1 MQQLEKAFND
11 ILLSTN
17 DVLTGYVLLVA
28 LLGGGVWFTIQTGF
42 IQVREFRNGWHR
54 VFGGLFKKDK
64 QTANNGGIS
73 SFQALTT
80 AIAAQ
85 VGTGNLAGAATAIAA
100 GGPGAIFWMWVSA
113 FLGMAT
119 IFCEATLAQVYRKK
133 NPDGTI
139 SGGPVYYIR
148 AAFTG
153 TTGKI
158 LAGAFAVLIT
168 LALGLFGN
176 AVQANSITD
185 AFHTAFFANVGN
197 VGSTSIPMDKIIV
210 GVLLAIFAF
219 FVFSGGI
226 HRIGAVTEKI
236 VPLMACLYLIGG
248 FIIVILNWRNI
259 PYIFQSIIVG
269 AFNPRAV
276 CGGAFG
282 VAMKEAVKKGVARG
296 LFSNEAG
303 MGSTPNAHAQ
313 ANVGHPC
320 QQGQVA
326 IVSVF
331 IDTLLVL
338 NMTAFVI
345 IGTKMLE
352 PGSPAY
358 VNGELMQG
366 ISLTQTAFSSTFGP
380 LGNIFVA
387 VCMLF
392 FAFSTILGWYF
403 FGEANVRYMFG
414 PKGVKPYIVLV
425 CAFIILGSLVKVTT
439 VWNMSDCFNSLMVV
453 PNIIGV
459 FALTGVVKKTYKDYR
474 ENYLPNH
481 PEDGS
486 K

>member
-1 MQQLEKAFND
+1 MELFNK
-11 ILLSTN
+11 ILLDTN
-17 DVLTGYVLLVA
+17 NILTGYVLLVA
-28 LLGGGVWFTIQTGF
+28 LLGGGIWFTIQTGF
-42 IQVREFRNGWHR
+42 VQFREFGNGWRR

-64 QTANNGGIS
+64 NKSKKEGGIS

-113 FLGMAT
+113 VLGMAT
-119 IFCEATLAQVYRKK
+119 IFCEATLAQVYRTKG
-133 NPDGTI
+133 PDGKVT
-139 SGGPVYYIR
+139 GGPVYYIR
-148 AAFTG
+148 AAFKG
-153 TTGKI
+153 TFGKV
-158 LAGAFAVLIT
+158 LAAIFAVLIT

-185 AFHTAFFANVGN
+185 AFHTAFFANVGSFTLM
-197 VGSTSIPMDKIIV
+197 GQQISYDKIIV
-210 GVLLAIFAF
+210 GVVLAIIAWLIFG
-219 FVFSGGI
+219 GGI
-226 HRIGAVTEKI
+226 SRIGQITEKL
-236 VPLMACLYLIGG
+236 VPIMACFYLLGG
-248 FIIVILNWRNI
+248 LIIVIMNFENI
-259 PYIFQSIIVG
+259 PYMFSSIIKG
-269 AFNPRAV
+269 AFNPQAV

-313 ANVGHPC
+313 ANVAHPC

-331 IDTLLVL
+331 IDTILVL

-352 PGSPAY
+352 PGSVAY
-358 VNGELMQG
+358 VDGKLLEG
-366 ISLTQTAFSSTFGP
+366 ISLTQAAFNSAFGSF
-380 LGNIFVA
+380 GAIFIA
-387 VCMLF
+387 ICMLF

-403 FGEANVRYMFG
+403 FGETNVKYLFG
-414 PKGVKPYIVLV
+414 DKAVKPYILLV
-425 CAFIILGSLVKVTT
+425 CLFIILGSLMKVSTI
-439 VWNMSDCFNSLMVV
+439 WNMSDCFNSLMVV

-474 ENYLPNH
+474 TNFLPNH
-481 PEDGS
+481 PEDES

>member
-1 MQQLEKAFND
+1 MELFNK
-11 ILLSTN
+11 LLTETN
-17 DVLTGYVLLVA
+17 NILTGYVLLVA
-28 LLGGGVWFTIQTGF
+28 LLGGGIWFTFQTGF
-42 IQVREFRNGWHR
+42 VQIREFRNGWKR

-64 QTANNGGIS
+64 KKAAGEGGIS

-119 IFCEATLAQVYRKK
+119 IFCEATLAQVYRVTGK
-133 NPDGTI
+133 DGKVT
-139 SGGPVYYIR
+139 GGPVYYIR
-148 AAFTG
+148 AAFQG
-153 TTGKI
+153 TFGKV
-158 LAGAFAVLIT
+158 LAGIFAVLIT

-185 AFHTAFFANVGN
+185 AFHTAFFSG
-197 VGSTSIPMDKIIV
+197 VGSMYLFGQQISVDKLVV
-210 GVLLAIFAF
+210 GVILAIVAWMIFG
-219 FVFSGGI
+219 GGI
-226 HRIGAVTEKI
+226 SRIGQITEKL
-236 VPLMACLYLIGG
+236 VPIMACFYLLGG
-248 FIIVILNWRNI
+248 LIIVIMNI
-259 PYIFQSIIVG
+259 QNVPYMFASIIQG

-282 VAMKEAVKKGVARG
+282 VAMKVAVSKGVARG

-313 ANVGHPC
+313 ANVAHPC

-331 IDTLLVL
+331 IDTFLVL

-358 VNGELMQG
+358 VNGTLVEG
-366 ISLTQTAFSSTFGP
+366 ISLTQAAFNSAFGSF
-380 LGNIFVA
+380 GAIFIA

-403 FGEANVRYMFG
+403 FGETNVRYLLG
-414 PKGVKPYIVLV
+414 EKAVKPYILLV
-425 CAFIILGSLVKVTT
+425 CLFIIIGSLMKVSTI
-439 VWNMSDCFNSLMVV
+439 WNMSDCFNSLMVV
-453 PNIIGV
+453 PNIIGL
-459 FALTGVVKKTYKDYR
+459 FALTNVVKKTYK
-474 ENYLPNH
+474 NYKEEFLPTH
-481 PEDGS
+481 PEEE
-486 K
+486 

>member
-1 MQQLEKAFND
+1 MELFNN
-11 ILLSTN
+11 LLLKTN
-17 DVLTGYVLLVA
+17 DFLTGYVLLIA
-28 LLGGGVWFTIQTGF
+28 LVGGGIWFTIQTGF
-42 IQVREFRNGWHR
+42 VQFREFGNGWKR

-64 QTANNGGIS
+64 GSHGAGGIS

-119 IFCEATLAQVYRKK
+119 IFCEATLAQVTRTVH
-133 NPDGTI
+133 PDGTVA
-139 SGGPVYYIR
+139 GGPVYYITK
-148 AAFTG
+148 AFKG
-153 TTGKI
+153 GFGKF
-158 LAGAFAVLIT
+158 LAGAFAILIT

-185 AFHTAFFANVGN
+185 AFHTAFFSG
-197 VGSTSIPMDKIIV
+197 VGSFALFGQQVAMDKIIV
-210 GVLLAIFAF
+210 GILLAIVAWCIFG
-219 FVFSGGI
+219 GGI
-226 HRIGAVTEKI
+226 KRIGAITEKM
-236 VPLMACLYLIGG
+236 VPIMACFYLLGG
-248 FIIVILNWRNI
+248 LIIVLMNI
-259 PYIFQSIIVG
+259 QNVPYMFVSIFKG
-269 AFNPRAV
+269 AFTPQAV

-313 ANVGHPC
+313 ANVAHPC

-331 IDTLLVL
+331 IATFCVL

-358 VNGELMQG
+358 VDGTLLTG
-366 ISLTQTAFSSTFGP
+366 IGLTQAAFNAAFGSF
-380 LGNIFVA
+380 GAIFIA
-387 VCMLF
+387 ICMLF

-403 FGEANVRYMFG
+403 FGESNVRYLFG
-414 PKGVKPYIVLV
+414 DKAVKPYIILV
-425 CAFIILGSLVKVTT
+425 CIFIIVGSLLKVET

-453 PNIIGV
+453 PNVIGL
-459 FALTGVVKKTYKDYR
+459 FALTGLVKKTYKDYR
-474 ENYLPNH
+474 ENFLPNH

>member
-1 MQQLEKAFND
+1 MELFNK
-11 ILLSTN
+11 LLTETN
-17 DVLTGYVLLVA
+17 NILTGYVLLVA
-28 LLGGGVWFTIQTGF
+28 LLGGGIWFTFQTGF
-42 IQVREFRNGWHR
+42 VQIREFGNGWKR

-64 QTANNGGIS
+64 KKAAGEGGIS

-119 IFCEATLAQVYRKK
+119 IFCEATLAQVYRVTGK
-133 NPDGTI
+133 DGKVT
-139 SGGPVYYIR
+139 GGPVYYIR
-148 AAFTG
+148 AAFQG
-153 TTGKI
+153 TFGKV
-158 LAGAFAVLIT
+158 LAGIFAVLIT

-185 AFHTAFFANVGN
+185 AFHTAFFSG
-197 VGSTSIPMDKIIV
+197 VGSMYLFGQQISVDKLVV
-210 GVLLAIFAF
+210 GVILAIVAWMIFG
-219 FVFSGGI
+219 GGI
-226 HRIGAVTEKI
+226 SRIGQITEKL
-236 VPLMACLYLIGG
+236 VPIMACFYLLGG
-248 FIIVILNWRNI
+248 LIIVIMNI
-259 PYIFQSIIVG
+259 QNVPYMFASIIQG

-282 VAMKEAVKKGVARG
+282 VAMKVAVSKGVARG

-313 ANVGHPC
+313 ANVAHPC

-331 IDTLLVL
+331 IDTFLVL

-358 VNGELMQG
+358 VNGTLVEG
-366 ISLTQTAFSSTFGP
+366 ISLTQAAFNSAFGSF
-380 LGNIFVA
+380 GAIFIA

-403 FGEANVRYMFG
+403 FGETNVRYLLG
-414 PKGVKPYIVLV
+414 EKAVKPYILLV
-425 CAFIILGSLVKVTT
+425 CLFIIIGSLMKVSTI
-439 VWNMSDCFNSLMVV
+439 WNMSDCFNSLMVV
-453 PNIIGV
+453 PNIIGL
-459 FALTGVVKKTYKDYR
+459 FALTNVVKKTYK
-474 ENYLPNH
+474 NYKEEFLPTH
-481 PEDGS
+481 PEEE
-486 K
+486 

>member
-1 MQQLEKAFND
+1 MELFNN
-11 ILLSTN
+11 LLLKTN
-17 DVLTGYVLLVA
+17 DFLTGYVLLIA
-28 LLGGGVWFTIQTGF
+28 LVGGGIWFTIQTGF
-42 IQVREFRNGWHR
+42 VQFREFGNGWKR

-64 QTANNGGIS
+64 GGHGAGGIS

-113 FLGMAT
+113 LLGMAT
-119 IFCEATLAQVYRKK
+119 IFCEATLAQVTRTVH
-133 NPDGTI
+133 PDGTVA
-139 SGGPVYYIR
+139 GGPVYYITK
-148 AAFTG
+148 AFKG
-153 TTGKI
+153 GFGKF
-158 LAGAFAVLIT
+158 LAGAFAILIT

-185 AFHTAFFANVGN
+185 AFHTAFFSG
-197 VGSTSIPMDKIIV
+197 VGSFALFGQQVAMDKIIV
-210 GVLLAIFAF
+210 GILLAIVAWCIFG
-219 FVFSGGI
+219 GGI
-226 HRIGAVTEKI
+226 KRIGAITEKM
-236 VPLMACLYLIGG
+236 VPIMACFYLLGG
-248 FIIVILNWRNI
+248 LIIVLMNI
-259 PYIFQSIIVG
+259 QNVPYMFVSIFKG
-269 AFNPRAV
+269 AFTPQAV

-313 ANVGHPC
+313 ANVAHPC

-331 IDTLLVL
+331 IDTFCVL

-358 VNGELMQG
+358 VDGTLLTG
-366 ISLTQTAFSSTFGP
+366 IGLTQAAFNAAFGSF
-380 LGNIFVA
+380 GAIFIA
-387 VCMLF
+387 ICMLF

-403 FGEANVRYMFG
+403 FGESNVRYLFG
-414 PKGVKPYIVLV
+414 DKAVKPYIILV
-425 CAFIILGSLVKVTT
+425 CIFIIIGSLLKVET

-453 PNIIGV
+453 PNVIGL
-459 FALTGVVKKTYKDYR
+459 FALTGLVKKTYKDYR
-474 ENYLPNH
+474 ENFLPNH

>member
-1 MQQLEKAFND
+1 MELFNN
-11 ILLSTN
+11 LLLKTN
-17 DVLTGYVLLVA
+17 DFLTGYVLLIA
-28 LLGGGVWFTIQTGF
+28 LVGGGIWFTIQTGF
-42 IQVREFRNGWHR
+42 VQFREFGNGWKR

-64 QTANNGGIS
+64 GSHGASGIS

-119 IFCEATLAQVYRKK
+119 IFCEATLAQVTRTVH
-133 NPDGTI
+133 PDGTVA
-139 SGGPVYYIR
+139 GGPVYYITK
-148 AAFTG
+148 AFKG
-153 TTGKI
+153 GFGKF
-158 LAGAFAVLIT
+158 LAGAFAILIT

-185 AFHTAFFANVGN
+185 AFHTAFFSD
-197 VGSTSIPMDKIIV
+197 VGSFALFGQQVAMDKIIV
-210 GVLLAIFAF
+210 GILLAIVAWCIFG
-219 FVFSGGI
+219 GGI
-226 HRIGAVTEKI
+226 KRIGAITEKM
-236 VPLMACLYLIGG
+236 VPIMACFYLLGG
-248 FIIVILNWRNI
+248 LIIVLMNI
-259 PYIFQSIIVG
+259 QNVPYMFVSIFKG
-269 AFNPRAV
+269 AFTPQAV

-313 ANVGHPC
+313 ANVAHPC

-331 IDTLLVL
+331 IDTFCVL

-352 PGSPAY
+352 PGSPAH
-358 VNGELMQG
+358 VDGTLLTG
-366 ISLTQTAFSSTFGP
+366 IGLTQAAFNAAFGSF
-380 LGNIFVA
+380 GAIFIA
-387 VCMLF
+387 ICMLF

-403 FGEANVRYMFG
+403 FGESNVRYLFG
-414 PKGVKPYIVLV
+414 DKAVKPYIILV
-425 CAFIILGSLVKVTT
+425 CIFIIIGSLLKVET

-453 PNIIGV
+453 PNVIGL
-459 FALTGVVKKTYKDYR
+459 FALTGLVKKTYKDYR
-474 ENYLPNH
+474 ENFLPNH

>member
-1 MQQLEKAFND
+1 MELFNK
-11 ILLSTN
+11 LLTETN
-17 DVLTGYVLLVA
+17 NILTGYVLLVA
-28 LLGGGVWFTIQTGF
+28 LLGGGIWFTFQTGF
-42 IQVREFRNGWHR
+42 VQIREFRNGWKR

-64 QTANNGGIS
+64 KKEAGEGGIS

-119 IFCEATLAQVYRKK
+119 IFCEATLAQVYRVTGK
-133 NPDGTI
+133 DGKVT
-139 SGGPVYYIR
+139 GGPVYYIR
-148 AAFTG
+148 AAFQG
-153 TTGKI
+153 TFGKV
-158 LAGAFAVLIT
+158 LAGIFAVLIT

-185 AFHTAFFANVGN
+185 AFHTAFFSG
-197 VGSTSIPMDKIIV
+197 VGSMYLFGQQISVDKLVV
-210 GVLLAIFAF
+210 GVILAIVAWMIFG
-219 FVFSGGI
+219 GGI
-226 HRIGAVTEKI
+226 SRIGQITEKL
-236 VPLMACLYLIGG
+236 VPIMACFYLLGG
-248 FIIVILNWRNI
+248 LIIVIMNI
-259 PYIFQSIIVG
+259 QNVPYMFASIIQG

-282 VAMKEAVKKGVARG
+282 VAMKVAVSKGVARG

-313 ANVGHPC
+313 ANVAHPC

-331 IDTLLVL
+331 IDTFLVL

-345 IGTKMLE
+345 VGTKMLE

-358 VNGELMQG
+358 VNGTLVEG
-366 ISLTQTAFSSTFGP
+366 ISLTQAAFNSAFGSF
-380 LGNIFVA
+380 GAIFIA

-403 FGEANVRYMFG
+403 FGETNVRYLLG
-414 PKGVKPYIVLV
+414 EKAVKPYILLV
-425 CAFIILGSLVKVTT
+425 CLFIIIGSLMKVSTI
-439 VWNMSDCFNSLMVV
+439 WNMSDCFNSLMVV
-453 PNIIGV
+453 PNIIGL
-459 FALTGVVKKTYKDYR
+459 FALTNVVKKTYK
-474 ENYLPNH
+474 NYKEEFLPTH
-481 PEDGS
+481 PEEE
-486 K
+486 